1 MKSNLPKNIYISTD
15 GFGNNKMV
23 VPKTSMVE
31 TQHTGPKFIRWRKPT
46 PHDEES
52 LKQHEAD
59 LYNCNSA
66 TVNSRHN
73 RQIINRK
80 PARWLSQSKQKEPNV
95 AQQVFNGVALS
106 PKNVTK
112 LFTFSCK
119 ISQLEPIK
127 EINYDLKSEWSGN
140 GKSKLLKEHLRFQKE
155 FLKCG
160 GV

>member
-1 MKSNLPKNIYISTD
+1 MMKSNLPKNIYISTD

-31 TQHTGPKFIRWRKPT
+31 TQHTGHKFIRWRKPT

-80 PARWLSQSKQKEPNV
+80 PAR
-95 AQQVFNGVALS
+95 
-106 PKNVTK
+106 
-112 LFTFSCK
+112 
-119 ISQLEPIK
+119 
-127 EINYDLKSEWSGN
+127 
-140 GKSKLLKEHLRFQKE
+140 
-155 FLKCG
+155 
-160 GV
+160 